1 MQNRTQSSALEI
13 AKRRSSPSARNLFG
27 GDMKHNFATRYLW
40 LFAFLFVAVPVLAHH
55 GNAAFDPTKRVTMK
69 GTVTEW
75 FWANPH
81 CFLQFDIK
89 DESGNLVH
97 WVAETSNPPDM
108 INHGW
113 SKSSLK
119 VGDQV
124 TVTVIPVKN
133 GKPIGRIAAV
143 VLPNGQ
149 TLDGGFGA
157 ISDQA
162 GRNGGAAGSGGGSK

>member
-1 MQNRTQSSALEI
+1 
-13 AKRRSSPSARNLFG
+13 
-27 GDMKHNFATRYLW
+27 MKASRVTCG
-40 LFAFLFVAVPVLAHH
+40 LFVVVALLLAAPLWAHH
-55 GNAAFDPTKRVTMK
+55 GNAAFDSDKRVTMK

-81 CFLQFDIK
+81 CFLQFEVK
-89 DESGNLVH
+89 DDSGNVTR
-97 WVAETSNPPDM
+97 WVAEASNPPDM

-113 SKSSLK
+113 SKNVLK

-133 GKPIGRIAAV
+133 GKPIGRITAV

-157 ISDQA
+157 PPA
-162 GRNGGAAGSGGGSK
+162 RNPGAAANSAGTAKQ

>member
-1 MQNRTQSSALEI
+1 MKTNRVTSACLVVAAVI
-13 AKRRSSPSARNLFG
+13 F
-27 GDMKHNFATRYLW
+27 
-40 LFAFLFVAVPVLAHH
+40 AVPLWAHH
-55 GNAAFDPTKRVTMK
+55 GNAAFDNTKRVTLK

-81 CFLQFDIK
+81 CFLQFDVK
-89 DESGNLVH
+89 DDSGNVTR
-97 WVAETSNPPDM
+97 WVAEASNPPDM

-113 SKSSLK
+113 SKNVMK

-133 GKPIGRIAAV
+133 GKPIGRITAV

-157 ISDQA
+157 PPARNA
-162 GRNGGAAGSGGGSK
+162 GDAANPAGAAK

>member
-1 MQNRTQSSALEI
+1 MRNKYAMQAAWAFALLI
-13 AKRRSSPSARNLFG
+13 V
-27 GDMKHNFATRYLW
+27 T
-40 LFAFLFVAVPVLAHH
+40 VPVLAHH
-55 GNAAFDPTKRVTMK
+55 GNAAFASDKRVTMK

-81 CFLQFDIK
+81 CFLQFDTK
-89 DESGNLVH
+89 DASGNAVH
-97 WVAETSNPPDM
+97 WVVEGSNPPDM

-113 SKSSLK
+113 TKGALK
-119 VGDQV
+119 VGDQI

-157 ISDQA
+157 PPAPKQ
-162 GRNGGAAGSGGGSK
+162 

>member
-1 MQNRTQSSALEI
+1 
-13 AKRRSSPSARNLFG
+13 
-27 GDMKHNFATRYLW
+27 MKHKFATRYLW
-40 LFAFLFVAVPVLAHH
+40 VAGLLLVAVPVLAHH
-55 GNAAFDPTKRVTMK
+55 GNAAFDPSKRVTMK

-81 CFLQFDIK
+81 CFLQFDVK
-89 DESGNLVH
+89 DESGNVVH

-143 VLPNGQ
+143 ALPNGQ

>member
-1 MQNRTQSSALEI
+1 MKDRLV
-13 AKRRSSPSARNLFG
+13 ARV
-27 GDMKHNFATRYLW
+27 AW
-40 LFAFLFVAVPVLAHH
+40 AFVVLIVAVPVLAHH
-55 GNAAFDPTKRVTMK
+55 GNAAFDSEKRVTMK

-81 CFLQFDIK
+81 CFLQFDVK
-89 DESGNLVH
+89 DDSGNIVH
-97 WVAETSNPPDM
+97 WVAEGSNPPDM

-113 SKSSLK
+113 TKGALK
-119 VGDQV
+119 VGDQI

-157 ISDQA
+157 PPAPA
-162 GRNGGAAGSGGGSK
+162 GRNGGAAAGSPKQ